1 MKQWKKDLVDAII
14 ADFDGPGSV
23 YCPALG
29 RDSDRVVKF
38 SDVAKSL
45 GHKKILAEDI
55 REIAWFVHKER
66 PELHAVRFIQGEKP
80 NCTESLWNTL
90 FITDLEWDEEV

>member
-14 ADFDGPGSV
+14 ADFDGHGSV

-38 SDVAKSL
+38 SD
-45 GHKKILAEDI
+45 
-55 REIAWFVHKER
+55 
-66 PELHAVRFIQGEKP
+66 
-80 NCTESLWNTL
+80 